1 MSLPVLS
8 SKLMLILSYVLY
20 FGWYLYSL
28 SNMHLF
34 LFKSKVVNLG
44 ILAQKS
50 NFYLKLEE
58 GLQNNQCKLN
68 YKIFEQVSS
77 FLI

>member
-1 MSLPVLS
+1 M
-8 SKLMLILSYVLY
+8 Y
-20 FGWYLYSL
+20 
-28 SNMHLF
+28 LF

-58 GLQNNQCKLN
+58 GLLNNQCKLTKYFHKFLHFYFSLSERKN
-68 YKIFEQVSS
+68 EQFIVNKS
-77 FLI
+77 